1 MNTPHT
7 HIPFYNNQCFFT
19 KNVEPKKH
27 NVNPFSNR
35 ETNGP
40 RKLFSFPQMK
50 VNGHSNNNT
59 HLKMNRNI
67 TFSIPLNMERRI
79 NSKQSNS
86 GKKYFNNIAS
96 IDNNCIQ
103 NINFNESNKN
113 ADSQIKGQ
121 RVYKPRTSK
130 SLFNLQNLKK
140 KMNNSYNIYIEKC
153 SRVIIF
159 DLDDTLIPTCWIRS
173 ALLSKR
179 NPNYDQA
186 LRELQKEIHLNK
198 KYNFESAVCSVIH
211 LAISMSHTVFI
222 VTNARSDT
230 WVETVRWLFPQ
241 FSKLLDECHIPIIR
255 TDQYMEPSPL
265 NVFEYFRYWMNAK
278 KKKFDEILKDHCSFY
293 HEFIANKIDFIS
305 LGDTE
310 FEEVA
315 AYELQSSNKNLI
327 KRAFNVK
334 VQTGL
339 CIEDFIGQLKLIQVA
354 LSIVAKGSY
363 DYKYLALS
371 GSVQIKMFS

>member
-50 VNGHSNNNT
+50 ANGHSNNNT

-130 SLFNLQNLKK
+130 SLFNLQNFKK